1 MSDLQTGQVGTFLKE
16 KLSLIQPEQLS
27 LLQAHMD
34 VASSGIISVVR
45 FANIIHPLLYYWNS
59 FTA

>member
-45 FANIIHPLLYYWNS
+45 FANIIHPLLYY
-59 FTA
+59 